1 MRNAWR
7 LVVFD
12 VLAPLATIAAL
23 AAIGV
28 LLGWPLWWVSTCSVL
43 VLLVVEGVAIN
54 FWLLRRD
61 SVTVGTDDDAPGLRL
76 AVVFLCAAA
85 ISAAVVTGYLRWTTP
100 DRDFNRDS
108 REVVHLA
115 TGMAETVASFS
126 PSAPAAAVDRAAAM
140 MVPEHA
146 GGFKEQYAKS
156 SADLARRGVT
166 AQAATLAAGVEAI
179 GSSAASVAVILRVSQ
194 SIPGQPTSQAARAL
208 RVTLTKRGSGWLVLD
223 VTPINAR

>member
-1 MRNAWR
+1 M
-7 LVVFD
+7 
-12 VLAPLATIAAL
+12 
-23 AAIGV
+23 
-28 LLGWPLWWVSTCSVL
+28 
-43 VLLVVEGVAIN
+43 
-54 FWLLRRD
+54 
-61 SVTVGTDDDAPGLRL
+61 
-76 AVVFLCAAA
+76 
-85 ISAAVVTGYLRWTTP
+85 
-100 DRDFNRDS
+100 
-108 REVVHLA
+108 
-115 TGMAETVASFS
+115 
-126 PSAPAAAVDRAAAM
+126 AAAVDRAAAM

-179 GSSAASVAVILRVSQ
+179 GPSAASVAVILRVSQ